1 MTFSERSPSLKN
13 RTILVI
19 KLFTDVSLKNRTSQ
33 KPDKVLSFLSSVEEL
48 TMKII
53 YDGTNV
59 KTSFVEGYKY

>member
-59 KTSFVEGYKY
+59 KTSFAEGYKY